1 MPEVA
6 GAGVVVD
13 VSSDTGAAGVVV
25 VVSTVAGDVAAP
37 SGARMDVVISDPAV
51 VSEVAVV
58 AEVVVL
64 TTAEDAEVEG
74 GGGGAADVSKEFVDG
89 KMCKCSF
96 LRCKRR

>member
-1 MPEVA
+1 M
-6 GAGVVVD
+6 
-13 VSSDTGAAGVVV
+13 
-25 VVSTVAGDVAAP
+25 VSTVAGDVAAP

-74 GGGGAADVSKEFVDG
+74 GGGGGGAADVSKEFVDG

>member
-1 MPEVA
+1 M
-6 GAGVVVD
+6 
-13 VSSDTGAAGVVV
+13 
-25 VVSTVAGDVAAP
+25 VSTVVGDVATP
-37 SGARMDVVISDPAV
+37 SGATMDSVVISDPAV

-74 GGGGAADVSKEFVDG
+74 GGGGGAADVSKEFVGG

>member
-6 GAGVVVD
+6 GVVD

-25 VVSTVAGDVAAP
+25 VVSTVTGDVATP
-37 SGARMDVVISDPAV
+37 SGATMDSVVMSDPAV

-58 AEVVVL
+58 AEVVVV
-64 TTAEDAEVEG
+64 TTAEDAEVE